1 MKFNNLKIGI
11 RIGLGFLT
19 VLTLLALVIALGLSR
34 LTAINDTVH
43 AITSDRY
50 AKIVR
55 VNSIY
60 EEVNSIALIMRDT
73 LLFTDQQE
81 LSKDLAKIENS
92 KTVSYTHLTLPTT
105 PYV

>member
-73 LLFTDQQE
+73 CLL
-81 LSKDLAKIENS
+81 
-92 KTVSYTHLTLPTT
+92 YTSPS
-105 PYV
+105 PRD